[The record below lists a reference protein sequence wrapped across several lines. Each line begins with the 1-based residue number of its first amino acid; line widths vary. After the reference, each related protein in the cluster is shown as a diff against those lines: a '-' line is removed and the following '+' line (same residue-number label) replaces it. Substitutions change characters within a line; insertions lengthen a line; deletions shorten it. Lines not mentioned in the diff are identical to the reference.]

1 MSILLV
7 LQSLADLRR
16 VVLSD
21 GWFCVVFFKLEVV
34 VPKFQPGQS
43 GNPQGRKKGTYGRS
57 AALMAL
63 DRMLARKRNLSLLE
77 NSLEYHFKKD
87 PVKFFKTIIMP
98 LLPKETKVDMDGA
111 GVVKWQSLLGGG
123 SDPTLSEG
131 SVGHNVNVNIGPDSS
146 RELIPADSSVADVNV
161 VDVSEA

>member
-1 MSILLV
+1 M
-7 LQSLADLRR
+7 
-16 VVLSD
+16 
-21 GWFCVVFFKLEVV
+21 
-34 VPKFQPGQS
+34 PKFQPGQS

-57 AALMAL
+57 AALFAL
-63 DRMLARKRNLSLLE
+63 DRMLAKKRNLSLLE

-131 SVGHNVNVNIGPDSS
+131 SVGHNVNINMSEPS
-146 RELIPADSSVADVNV
+146 RDRVPVEGSVTDVDV